1 MAGWRLESPRVLV
14 VDLDGSKGSAVRAA
28 TGSMVAYEGDV
39 SFKNAG
45 LGGGGGL
52 RAALKQ
58 RVTGESLNLMEVTG
72 RGTVHFAVGAGYVL
86 VLDLAGDV
94 LKAESEG
101 LLALSDSLRTDVTF
115 TGLQGASSGQGL
127 FTTTV
132 SGHGQVALISLG
144 GPPIALRVSPG
155 TPLVVD
161 PDSYIGSVGRLQQSF
176 VTDVSWRNLI
186 GESSGEAFS
195 LRFEG
200 NGVVYVQPEE
210 RH

>member
-1 MAGWRLESPRVLV
+1 VTWRLETPRVLV
-14 VDLDGSKGSAVRAA
+14 VDLDGSKGSAVRAR

-39 SFKNAG
+39 QFKNAG
-45 LGGGGGL
+45 VGGGGGL

-58 RVTGESLNLMEVTG
+58 RVTGESLSLMEVTG
-72 RGTVHFAVGAGYVL
+72 RGTVHFAVGAGHLL

-94 LKAESEG
+94 LKAESES
-101 LLALSDSLRTDVTF
+101 LLCLSEGLRTDVAF

-127 FTTTV
+127 FTSTV
-132 SGHGQVALISLG
+132 TGHGQVALLSLG
-144 GPPIALRVSPG
+144 GPPIALRVGPQ

-161 PDSYIGSVGRLQQSF
+161 PDSYIGSVGDLSQSF
-176 VTDVSWRNLI
+176 VTDVSWRNLV

-200 NGVVYVQPEE
+200 RGVVYIQPEE
-210 RH
+210 R

>member
-39 SFKNAG
+39 TFKNAG
-45 LGGGGGL
+45 VGGGGGF

-58 RVTGESLNLMEVTG
+58 RVTGESLSLMEVTG

-132 SGHGQVALISLG
+132 TGHGQVALISLG
-144 GPPIALRVSPG
+144 GPPIALRVSPA

-200 NGVVYVQPEE
+200 DGVVYIQPEE
-210 RH
+210 R

>member
-1 MAGWRLESPRVLV
+1 MSWRLETPRVLV
-14 VDLDGSKGSAVRAA
+14 VDLDGSKGSAVRAQ

-39 SFKNAG
+39 QFKNAG
-45 LGGGGGL
+45 MGGGGGL
-52 RAALKQ
+52 RAAFKQ
-58 RVTGESLNLMEVTG
+58 RVTGESLSLMEVTG
-72 RGTVHFAVGAGYVL
+72 RGTVHFAVDAGYVL
-86 VLDLAGDV
+86 VLDLAGDT

-101 LLALSDSLRTDVTF
+101 LLCLQDSLKTDVTF

-132 SGHGQVALISLG
+132 TGHGQVALLSLG
-144 GPPIALRVSPG
+144 GPPIALRVTPQ

-161 PDSYIGSVGRLQQSF
+161 PDAYIGAVGNLSQSF

-200 NGVVYVQPEE
+200 QGVVYIQPEE
-210 RH
+210 R

>member
-200 NGVVYVQPEE
+200 DGVVYIQPEE
-210 RH
+210 R